1 MFNCRSISNYLS
13 FDEWLNIKKSNIS
26 LKNRYSYMLN
36 EYQVK
41 DWINL
46 DMVRAIGIPYSQ
58 FIREK
63 GIEEMEEIIQ
73 HIIELMDNYN
83 ILLPIVN
90 TDSCN
95 KVLYNKNTDKVK
107 HL

>member
-1 MFNCRSISNYLS
+1 
-13 FDEWLNIKKSNIS
+13 
-26 LKNRYSYMLN
+26 MLN

-107 HL
+107 RL